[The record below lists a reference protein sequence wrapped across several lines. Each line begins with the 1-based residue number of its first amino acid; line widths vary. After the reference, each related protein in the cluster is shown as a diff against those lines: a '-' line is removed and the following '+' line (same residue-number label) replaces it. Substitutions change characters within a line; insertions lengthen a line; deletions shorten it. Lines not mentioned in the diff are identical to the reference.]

1 MAKVDINLLKKL
13 RAETNAPLK
22 DCKEALIE
30 AEGDIEKAKEILRQK
45 GALKAAKKAD
55 RETNE
60 WIVKVRQ
67 VWDKVYGVKLAC
79 ETDFVARN
87 KMFHELAEKILDI
100 LEKYISDE
108 IENKNQLSQELLEK
122 EIQPLINEYI
132 WKIWENIRLLDVFVK
147 WWKAYV
153 YRHPWDKVVAVV
165 FYEGDDENVAKEVA
179 LQVAAMNPQY
189 VAKEDVPIEELEKM
203 KETYKSQ
210 LVDSGKPA
218 DIIDRIVEG
227 KINKDLS
234 EIVLM
239 EQPYIR
245 DETKKIKEIIPSWF
259 KIIKFIRFSI

>member
-1 MAKVDINLLKKL
+1 MAKVDINLLKQL

-45 GALKAAKKAD
+45 GALKAAKKAG

-60 WIVKVRQ
+60 GIVKVRQ
-67 VWDKVYGVKLAC
+67 EGDKVYGVKLAC

-87 KMFHELAEKILDI
+87 EMFHELAEKILDI
-100 LEKYISDE
+100 LQQKVEGPVSNIS
-108 IENKNQLSQELLEK
+108 QLPQELVES

-132 WKIWENIRLLDVFVK
+132 GKIGENIRLLDTFVEGGK
-147 WWKAYV
+147 VYV
-153 YRHPWDKVVAVV
+153 YRHPGDKVVAVV
-165 FYEGDDENVAKEVA
+165 FYEGDDENTAKEVA

-189 VAKEDVPIEELEKM
+189 VSKEDVPVEEIEKM
-203 KETYKSQ
+203 KETYREQ
-210 LVDSGKPA
+210 LKDSGKPA
-218 DIIDRIVEG
+218 DIIERIVEG

-234 EIVLM
+234 EIVLL

-245 DETKKIKEIIPSWF
+245 DETKKIKEILPEGF
-259 KIIKFIRFSI
+259 KVNKFIRFAI